1 MKEKN
6 KLILLWFI
14 LIFIPLFTLRLFQD
28 EMLYLNMSR
37 KALQFEFLPR
47 SSLVFILTSPLMV
60 LKNVDFRVFLPR
72 IATSLITLL
81 DLILIY
87 NIAKM
92 YYGKKAGFLSSLMF
106 LFSFVAL
113 RYGARYTLEP
123 WGTFFALLAV
133 YYLDTKPMYSAV
145 SMGLAFWARE
155 QWVVVYP
162 FYLILAKIK
171 KDHRTFIRILL
182 VSSVVVALNFL
193 FIFYVSEFYGGIHRA
208 SVVSYPSKT
217 LSSYISFI
225 PSLLRDWM
233 EFVIAFPLTTIG
245 FIYTLIKDRKNP
257 EFWVIIPSVLVL
269 NGLPGF
275 ILNGPFERY
284 TFGPLALMSIFSGY
298 GITQLYNDLRSK
310 IKLLD
315 ILTVEKWVALFLI
328 AQFIFFN
335 VAVLKLSDIGA
346 KGIQDYGYWHD
357 REVFKILEENANPN
371 EFFVG
376 TPHPAL
382 LGFKNWKWADRN
394 IQKAIE
400 LNPDWLI
407 TFESWVNFREN
418 PHEIDELEIY
428 SIGPYLV
435 IHAKE
440 KGAIKKYVVSSDLK
454 LWKFRK

>member
-1 MKEKN
+1 MEDKN
-6 KLILLWFI
+6 KLILLW
-14 LIFIPLFTLRLFQD
+14 LTMIFVPLFTLRLFQD

-47 SSLVFILTSPLMV
+47 SSLVFILTSPFMAFN
-60 LKNVDFRVFLPR
+60 NVDFRVFLPR

-87 NIAKM
+87 NIAKR

-123 WGTFFALLAV
+123 WGTFFILLAV
-133 YYLDTKPMYSAV
+133 YYFDEKPLLSAL
-145 SMGLAFWARE
+145 SIGLAFCARE
-155 QWVVVYP
+155 TWLTTYP
-162 FYLILAKIK
+162 FFLVYAWKKNRKEFSKVLI
-171 KDHRTFIRILL
+171 
-182 VSSVVVALNFL
+182 VSAAPVILNFL
-193 FIFYVSEFYGGIHRA
+193 FMA
-208 SVVSYPSKT
+208 SISLYRSPLGYNT
-217 LSSYISFI
+217 RDALNWGFANIMLRLSRGW
-225 PSLLRDWM
+225 L
-233 EFVIAFPLTTIG
+233 EFVIGYVLIVVG
-245 FIYTLIKDRKNP
+245 FIYGVKKDKAHRDVLWLIL
-257 EFWVIIPSVLVL
+257 PSLITL
-269 NGLPGF
+269 NGINGF

-298 GITQLYNDLRSK
+298 GIIQLYKDVKPK
-310 IKLLD
+310 IRLLS
-315 ILTVEKWVALFLI
+315 ILTIEKWVALFLI